1 MTLSTN
7 SITPLSESPGDAG
20 RDRFEST
27 NNLVDFE
34 SESAESNRSQARIL
48 TFSERTPVS
57 LATLKRDRI
66 QFDAAE
72 AISLGQALCLALMTA
87 QRLRR
92 INTEGD
98 LASPV
103 APVTTDTV
111 FIDPTSRLGVS
122 VSDPGDELTAIQ
134 AVGRI
139 LSDIMP
145 RDTRVSRETKIISKA
160 LASPPQFGTMS
171 ELSEALAAFEQSE
184 GRELIQAVYERWKK
198 GDVTTR
204 TLPSLDSRP
213 TSPIRLGSQPLGVAV
228 AVIVVAILIV
238 GISAG
243 FLMRRSPAEGSTITN
258 AEGATNTVESAPLLD
273 ARPIT
278 PVPSGLL
285 PWSVAR
291 ADRPAISASSVVHA
305 KPPAPTA
312 PSPAAARIQRPAS
325 ALPSPSI
332 ARVVLPL
339 VSDPPIIRPIAD
351 LPSTAPQLA
360 ERVEGD
366 ATSVSGAS
374 DVIRNSNSVASA
386 TNRATAGRGDSARGP
401 SHSFSDVRPRPVVY
415 PRTYGPGDVDVAP
428 PIPVLPRLLAG
439 LQPSSPGVRLDALQ
453 LAVVVEPDGTA
464 FSVTAMSAPQNMAEF
479 VLITSVLAVVK
490 SWEFTPAKK
499 EGVPVR
505 YQMIVPV
512 RSVTKFAP

>member
-7 SITPLSESPGDAG
+7 SITPLSESPGDAR

-34 SESAESNRSQARIL
+34 SENAESTRSEARIL
-48 TFSERTPVS
+48 PFSERTPVS

-145 RDTRVSRETKIISKA
+145 RDTRASRETKIISKA
-160 LASPPQFGTMS
+160 LASPPQFATMS

-198 GDVTTR
+198 GDVTAR
-204 TLPSLDSRP
+204 ALPSLDSRP

-238 GISAG
+238 GVSAG
-243 FLMRRSPAEGSTITN
+243 FLMRRSPAQGSTSTN
-258 AEGATNTVESAPLLD
+258 AEGGTSTVETAPLLD
-273 ARPIT
+273 ARAIA
-278 PVPSGLL
+278 PVTSGLP

-332 ARVVLPL
+332 ARVELPV
-339 VSDPPIIRPIAD
+339 VSDLPIVRPIGD
-351 LPSTAPQLA
+351 PPSIAPQLA
-360 ERVEGD
+360 ERVERD
-366 ATSVSGAS
+366 ATPVSGDS
-374 DVIRNSNSVASA
+374 DVIRNSNNVVSA
-386 TNRATAGRGDSARGP
+386 TTGRGDSARAS
-401 SHSFSDVRPRPVVY
+401 SHSFSHIRPRPVVY

-499 EGVPVR
+499 DGVPVR
-505 YQMIVPV
+505 YQLIVPV
-512 RSVTKFAP
+512 RSVTKSAP